1 NILPL
6 WDPAELKLTGK
17 VDVEYAKLVFDTI
30 DSRSY
35 SSVLYALH
43 LFDLLAQNKLSPDLK
58 RIVSGKSDEVQ
69 AKALS
74 DRLEAGAAALV
85 PEDLDVLPPGD
96 IVSEIP
102 IILSSDAYQRVMGS
116 YADRILEKGTGTEV
130 ERMELAKAIGL
141 MGSDSQ
147 LAGYLPRLI
156 GDESPVVSGLALKS
170 AGRLKRE
177 ADIPAILRKLGV
189 AANLDD
195 AVDALCGFGDTAVGP
210 LERCLL
216 DRTADLPLRKAV
228 VEVLGRMGTRRSVRS
243 LTEELEYG
251 AGELDG
257 RILDAL
263 GRLRAAQG
271 HSPISTA
278 AARRKT
284 YALIERFCR
293 DFIELQREGHGPAEE
308 RPRPDLA
315 RALEVTFANIF
326 KLLGL
331 YYPQEDIRRAY
342 QNITSGTRNSVAHAV
357 EWLDNALDKELHGL
371 FMPLVDD
378 IGLREKTAR
387 FRQILEDLAED
398 SSRRGL

>member
-1 NILPL
+1 L
-6 WDPAELKLTGK
+6 WDPADLGLAGK

-43 LFDLLAQNKLSPDLK
+43 LFDLLAQDKLSPDLK
-58 RIVSGKSDEVQ
+58 RIVAGKSDEVQ
-69 AKALS
+69 ARALT

-85 PEDLDVLPPGD
+85 PDAFDVLPSED
-96 IVSEIP
+96 IMTEIP

-116 YADRILEKGTGTEV
+116 YADRILERGTGSAV

-141 MGSDSQ
+141 MGPDSRM
-147 LAGYLPRLI
+147 AGYLTRLI
-156 GDESPVVSGLALKS
+156 GDESPGVSGLALKS
-170 AGRLKRE
+170 ASRLKRE
-177 ADIPAILRKLGV
+177 ADIPAIIRRLGV

-195 AVDALCGFGDTAVGP
+195 AVDALRAFGDGAVGP

-216 DRTADLPLRKAV
+216 DRQADLTLRKAV
-228 VEVLGRMGTRRSVRS
+228 VEVLGRIGTRRAVRS
-243 LTEELEYG
+243 LEEELEFG
-251 AGELDG
+251 PGELDG

-263 GRLRAAQG
+263 GRLRAEHG
-271 HSPISTA
+271 HSPISAA

-284 YALIERFCR
+284 CALIERFCR
-293 DFIELQREGHGPAEE
+293 DFLELQREGPGSGEG

-315 RALEVTFANIF
+315 RALEITFSDIF

-342 QNITSGTRNSVAHAV
+342 QNITNGPRNAVAHAV
-357 EWLDNALDKELHGL
+357 EWLDNTLDQEMHGL
-371 FMPLVDD
+371 LMPLVDD
-378 IGLREKTAR
+378 LSLPDKTAK
-387 FRQILEDLAED
+387 FRQILEDLAE
-398 SSRRGL
+398 LQT

>member
-1 NILPL
+1 
-6 WDPAELKLTGK
+6 
-17 VDVEYAKLVFDTI
+17 
-30 DSRSY
+30 
-35 SSVLYALH
+35 
-43 LFDLLAQNKLSPDLK
+43 
-58 RIVSGKSDEVQ
+58 
-69 AKALS
+69 
-74 DRLEAGAAALV
+74 
-85 PEDLDVLPPGD
+85 
-96 IVSEIP
+96 
-102 IILSSDAYQRVMGS
+102 
-116 YADRILEKGTGTEV
+116 
-130 ERMELAKAIGL
+130 MELAKAIGL
-141 MGSDSQ
+141 MGPDSL

-195 AVDALCGFGDTAVGP
+195 AVDALYGFGDTAVGP

-251 AGELDG
+251 SGELDG

-263 GRLRAAQG
+263 GRLRAAHG

-293 DFIELQREGHGPAEE
+293 DFIELQREGQGPAEG

-378 IGLREKTAR
+378 LGLREKTAR
-387 FRQILEDLAED
+387 FRQILEDLAEREPE
-398 SSRRGL
+398 SSFTKALE